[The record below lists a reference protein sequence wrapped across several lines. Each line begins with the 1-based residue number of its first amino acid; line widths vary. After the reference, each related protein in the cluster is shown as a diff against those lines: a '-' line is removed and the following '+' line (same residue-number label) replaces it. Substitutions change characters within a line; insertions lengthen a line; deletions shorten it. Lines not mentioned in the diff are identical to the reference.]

1 MHGLVR
7 TASRRRFGE
16 CRPTSTG
23 VFDSIWRWSRFHSK
37 GSASVFVFSG
47 YCPSLFSH
55 VSGGHNLVYANQ
67 KLLITPRLVET
78 QFSQSVVR
86 MGGSFLRVSTCPELT
101 FSFAAF
107 VRDAIPASSFFG
119 SCYHLGDSVSLRHG
133 EHFFAI
139 AAFACFQ
146 ESQSGRL
153 LCLLV
158 TRQENLSLCIRGI
171 VIGEL
176 TVYTS
181 GGPVVAVYG
190 REQSQSSEGDG
201 TNVAGDK
208 IAVLSS
214 LEVWR

>member
-1 MHGLVR
+1 M
-7 TASRRRFGE
+7 
-16 CRPTSTG
+16 
-23 VFDSIWRWSRFHSK
+23 
-37 GSASVFVFSG
+37 
-47 YCPSLFSH
+47 LFLH
-55 VSGGHNLVYANQ
+55 
-67 KLLITPRLVET
+67 
-78 QFSQSVVR
+78 
-86 MGGSFLRVSTCPELT
+86 RV
-101 FSFAAF
+101 
-107 VRDAIPASSFFG
+107 FFG

-181 GGPVVAVYG
+181 GGPVVGFAEESNHKVP
-190 REQSQSSEGDG
+190 RVTAPMLQA
-201 TNVAGDK
+201 TRLRFVFA
-208 IAVLSS
+208 
-214 LEVWR
+214 